1 MPPAASPP
9 PSAASLLHVASAGR
23 KPLLAK
29 FPCAGPD
36 RCIIAAGRILAPAG
50 PRPTSLSHDSH
61 PPASSSLPACVDG
74 ECPATGTPKKA
85 RLPPSCAPSPLPLP
99 ATAHTTSEP
108 TRRAAD
114 ITYITARW
122 PKPRNG
128 RLARP
133 PFFDGT
139 SRAATFGRQTAS
151 CAAPSFALNA
161 TGLAAR
167 WSYPASRS
175 LGAFQSQTR
184 LLLKLLPVIGFCSR
198 LQTKSQTPAISPAS
212 PPQQWLPP

>member
-9 PSAASLLHVASAGR
+9 PSAASLLHMASAAESPSLRSFRVRGLIVASSRRGASLLLLPSPYE
-23 KPLLAK
+23 PLSRLASS
-29 FPCAGPD
+29 
-36 RCIIAAGRILAPAG
+36 RILQPA
-50 PRPTSLSHDSH
+50 
-61 PPASSSLPACVDG
+61 SLPACVDG
-74 ECPATGTPKKA
+74 ECPAAGTPEKA
-85 RLPPSCAPSPLPLP
+85 RLPSSCAPSPLPPP
-99 ATAHTTSEP
+99 ATAHTTREP
-108 TRRAAD
+108 TLRAAD
-114 ITYITARW
+114 ITHTTARW

-184 LLLKLLPVIGFCSR
+184 LLLKLLPVIG
-198 LQTKSQTPAISPAS
+198 I
-212 PPQQWLPP
+212 